1 MIYSGLGG
9 ILRTLAVH
17 SSHVAHG
24 RTHTVHAAGAH
35 AHAARS
41 AGTEATGIARSAH
54 TGWRSA
60 RAAARPT
67 LSNRYGRDQCSGSE
81 KGKNPFMPHD

>member
-1 MIYSGLGG
+1 MVDSCLGG

-17 SSHVAHG
+17 STNVAHG
-24 RTHTVHAAGAH
+24 RAHTVHAAWTDAQ
-35 AHAARS
+35 AARS
-41 AGTEATGIARSAH
+41 TGTEATGIARSAH